1 MAQEHFDGYYT
12 EGIIGNAM
20 EMLKRLAAEHSI
32 DLSPEM
38 LSQFEKYYEML
49 ISWNE
54 KVNLTAI
61 TDKTEVEI
69 KHFADS
75 ILPAG
80 DIPQNTTLCD
90 VGTGAGF
97 PGIPLK
103 IARPDLHVT
112 LLDSLN
118 KRVVFL
124 QEVCTVLKLS
134 QTVCLHAR
142 AEDAGQGN
150 LRESFDIVTSRAV
163 ARLNTLCE
171 YALPLVKPGGCFLAY
186 KANCEEELI
195 EAKNAI
201 RVLGGDVEHVDKL
214 LICGQHRAIVKIRK
228 VSATPKKYP
237 RGRGKEKN
245 APIL

>member
-1 MAQEHFDGYYT
+1 METLKKLAQ
-12 EGIIGNAM
+12 
-20 EMLKRLAAEHSI
+20 EHSI

-80 DIPQNTTLCD
+80 DIPQNATLCD

-124 QEVCTVLKLS
+124 QEVCTVLHLS

-163 ARLNTLCE
+163 ARLNT
-171 YALPLVKPGGCFLAY
+171 PLRIRASACQTGRLFPRVQGELRRGAY
-186 KANCEEELI
+186 
-195 EAKNAI
+195 
-201 RVLGGDVEHVDKL
+201 
-214 LICGQHRAIVKIRK
+214 
-228 VSATPKKYP
+228 
-237 RGRGKEKN
+237 RGKKCN
-245 APIL
+245 SCARRRCGTCG

>member
-1 MAQEHFDGYYT
+1 
-12 EGIIGNAM
+12 M
-20 EMLKRLAAEHSI
+20 ETLKRLAAEHSI

-80 DIPQNTTLCD
+80 NIPQNATLCD

-103 IARPDLHVT
+103 IVRPDLHVT

-118 KRVVFL
+118 KTR
-124 QEVCTVLKLS
+124 CLS
-134 QTVCLHAR
+134 SGSLHCSAFEPNCLSAR
-142 AEDAGQGN
+142 A
-150 LRESFDIVTSRAV
+150 
-163 ARLNTLCE
+163 
-171 YALPLVKPGGCFLAY
+171 GG
-186 KANCEEELI
+186 
-195 EAKNAI
+195 
-201 RVLGGDVEHVDKL
+201 
-214 LICGQHRAIVKIRK
+214 
-228 VSATPKKYP
+228 
-237 RGRGKEKN
+237 GRRTGKF
-245 APIL
+245 A

>member
-1 MAQEHFDGYYT
+1 
-12 EGIIGNAM
+12 M
-20 EMLKRLAAEHSI
+20 ETLKSLAAEHHI
-32 DLSPEM
+32 ALTPEM

-49 ISWNE
+49 IFWNE

-61 TDKTEVEI
+61 TEKTEVEI

-80 DIPQNTTLCD
+80 LISQGAKLCD

-103 IARPDLHVT
+103 IVRPDIDLT

-124 QEVCTVLKLS
+124 QEVCDALHFT
-134 QTVCLHAR
+134 QTTCLHAR

-186 KANCEEELI
+186 KANCEEELA

-201 RVLGGDVEHVDKL
+201 RVLGGALENVDKL

-228 VSATPKKYP
+228 IGATPKKYP
-237 RGRGKEKN
+237 RGHGKEKT